1 MKLLLR
7 VAVAALM
14 VLPLAVLSSAPY
26 SPRGADAAVLRLS
39 LRMAIA
45 SHEDCRTRT
54 QQELDALP
62 VHMRSPEECTR
73 DAASYEVIA
82 RIGPLPPDTIR
93 LARGGARGDRP
104 IFLLNERTLPP
115 GQHRVRVDVQR
126 RNGSHATE
134 NILAGLDTTLTLERG
149 VVQLVTLD
157 RGGRLVTRT
166 SH

>member
-14 VLPLAVLSSAPY
+14 VLPLAALSSASY

-45 SHEDCRTRT
+45 SRDECRART

-82 RIGPLPPDTIR
+82 RIGSLAPDTIR

-104 IFLLNERTLPP
+104 IFILNDRKLPP
-115 GQHRVRVDVQR
+115 GQHHVRVDVQR
-126 RNGSHATE
+126 RNGAHPAE
-134 NILAGLDTTLTLERG
+134 NVLVGLDTTLVLERG
-149 VVQLVTLD
+149 SIQLVTLD
-157 RGGRLVTRT
+157 RSGRLVART
-166 SH
+166 SR